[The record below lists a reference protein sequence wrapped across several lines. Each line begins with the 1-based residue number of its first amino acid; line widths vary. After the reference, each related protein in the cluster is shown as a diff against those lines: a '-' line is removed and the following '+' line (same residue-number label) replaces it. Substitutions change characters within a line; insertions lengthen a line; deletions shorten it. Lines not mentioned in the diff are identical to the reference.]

1 MEYKRIDVSAGMVTE
16 IPTAFVPTL
25 AYTIG
30 KDGEEPQIFQ
40 WHVFDQ
46 PGWVPLSDDPSS
58 ENFWQTVAQRH
69 LDLILA
75 EPPVPDA
82 PEPEA

>member
-1 MEYKRIDVSAGMVTE
+1 MQYRRIDVSAGMVTE

-40 WHVFDQ
+40 WHVFDK
-46 PGWVPLSDDPSS
+46 PGWVPLSDDPTS
-58 ENFWQTVAQRH
+58 ETFWEAVAQRH
-69 LDLILA
+69 LNLILT
-75 EPPVPDA
+75 ETLVP
-82 PEPEA
+82 ETPEAEA

>member
-1 MEYKRIDVSAGMVTE
+1 MQYRRIDVSAGMVTE

-40 WHVFDQ
+40 WHVFDK
-46 PGWVPLSDDPSS
+46 PGWVPL
-58 ENFWQTVAQRH
+58 
-69 LDLILA
+69 
-75 EPPVPDA
+75 
-82 PEPEA
+82 